1 MQPFSPVELIG
12 EANGSLV
19 LTCEHASNHVP
30 PPLEPH
36 PSDLPWL
43 QTHWGWDIGAA
54 DLTRALVRRTGASAV
69 LSTFSRLVCDPNRP
83 TRSPTWIR
91 RETESHRI
99 HFNRQLDAMERERRD
114 RELHAPYHD
123 AIDSLL
129 AESLSSCSGDFLLL
143 SVHSFTPV
151 MMGQARELHAGVLFD
166 GHPSLAI
173 AFLNALRLEGL
184 DTRLNQ
190 PYSGLQG
197 MTYAVSRHGTRH
209 GVRYLE
215 LEIRNNLIDTLE
227 KAEAMADRVV
237 SALSHIS
244 LVPAP

>member
-30 PPLEPH
+30 APLEAH

-54 DLTRALVRRTGASAV
+54 DLTRALARRTGASAV

-91 RETESHRI
+91 RETEGHRI
-99 HFNRQLDAMERERRD
+99 HFNRQLDASERERREC
-114 RELHAPYHD
+114 ELHAPYHD

-129 AESLSSCSGDFLLL
+129 AQNQSGTSDFLLL

-151 MMGQARELHAGVLFD
+151 MMGQVRPMHAGVLFD
-166 GHPSLAI
+166 DHPSLAV

-197 MTYAVSRHGTRH
+197 LIYAVSRHGTRH

-215 LEIRNNLIDTLE
+215 LEIRNNLIDTPE
-227 KAEAMADRVV
+227 KAEKMADRVV

-244 LVPAP
+244 LTPAP